1 MASKVTK
8 KQSLSAKGILFIDNG
23 ELTLD
28 VEDVETPMLL
38 ADLLESFNGQE
49 IQISVNH
56 SDEVV

>member
-49 IQISVNH
+49 IQLVLF
-56 SDEVV
+56 